1 MARFFAD
8 QSRTARDHTKDIPST
23 RQTLACGILQ
33 QRPFCYH
40 HDASRFMTE
49 LPQEKPRKQRA
60 LCFKTG
66 EDIRDYRKRHA
77 MNQSEFWSRV
87 GVTQSG
93 GSRYESGRNIPR
105 PVQILLHLTYGKDK
119 QATDMLARLRSHCNR

>member
-1 MARFFAD
+1 
-8 QSRTARDHTKDIPST
+8 
-23 RQTLACGILQ
+23 
-33 QRPFCYH
+33 
-40 HDASRFMTE
+40 MTE
-49 LPQEKPRKQRA
+49 VPQEKPRMQRA

-66 EDIRDYRKRHA
+66 EDIRSFRKKHA
-77 MNQSEFWSRV
+77 MNQSVFWTRV

-119 QATDMLARLRSHCNR
+119 QAADMLARLRGHRER